1 MVFKPRQKKENLNI
15 KQETTQCTI
24 DQVKESMSI
33 GVILNENL
41 SWKPHIANIA
51 RKVHWYNLQSYG
63 LCLPTSTLCTLY
75 YSLVHPYLLDC
86 ITVWGSTYP
95 STLKRIVLLQKKVV
109 QIISRSIFNAHTEPT
124 FKQLKTPNLYSI
136 YRFQI
141 GKIMFLFK
149 ISRLLDALKKLFWF
163 SSSNYCYYTKLCD
176 RRFVLHTH

>member
-1 MVFKPRQKKENLNI
+1 MLFF
-15 KQETTQCTI
+15 
-24 DQVKESMSI
+24 D
-33 GVILNENL
+33 ENL

-51 RKVHWYNLQSYG
+51 KKVLKSIGIIYKAS
-63 LCLPTSTLCTLY
+63 LCLPTSTLCTPY
-75 YSLVHPYLLDC
+75 YSLVYPYLLYC
-86 ITVWGSTYP
+86 ITVWGSSYP

-163 SSSNYCYYTKLCD
+163 PSSNYCYYTKLCD
-176 RRFVLHTH
+176 RRFVLHTL

>member
-1 MVFKPRQKKENLNI
+1 MLFF
-15 KQETTQCTI
+15 
-24 DQVKESMSI
+24 D
-33 GVILNENL
+33 ENL

-51 RKVHWYNLQSYG
+51 KKVLKSIGIIYKAS
-63 LCLPTSTLCTLY
+63 LCLPTSTLCTPY
-75 YSLVHPYLLDC
+75 YSLVYPYLLYC
-86 ITVWGSTYP
+86 ITVWGSSYP

-176 RRFVLHTH
+176 RRFVLHTL